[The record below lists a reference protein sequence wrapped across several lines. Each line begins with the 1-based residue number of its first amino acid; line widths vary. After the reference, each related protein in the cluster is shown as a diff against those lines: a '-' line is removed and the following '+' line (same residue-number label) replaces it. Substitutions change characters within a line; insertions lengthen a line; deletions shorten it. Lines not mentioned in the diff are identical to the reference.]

1 MIAHLVAALLAISFQ
16 TAPEVPSDDVVV
28 IGERLRHLRL
38 VTKTDRKTGVVRCVF
53 KRSSGDPAFDAR
65 MCEATRICGAT
76 ARTAQAMQ
84 ACLTPYVNGYGEE
97 LKRRRE
103 AAAAVGK

>member
-1 MIAHLVAALLAISFQ
+1 MIVHFAAGLLALSLQ
-16 TAPEVPSDDVVV
+16 TAPEVPSYDVVV

-38 VTKTDRKTGVVRCVF
+38 VTKADRKTGVVRCVF
-53 KRSSGDPAFDAR
+53 KRSSGDPGFDAR
-65 MCEATRICGAT
+65 MCEATRICGVT
-76 ARTAQAMQ
+76 ARTTQVMQ

-103 AAAAVGK
+103 ASAAKKG